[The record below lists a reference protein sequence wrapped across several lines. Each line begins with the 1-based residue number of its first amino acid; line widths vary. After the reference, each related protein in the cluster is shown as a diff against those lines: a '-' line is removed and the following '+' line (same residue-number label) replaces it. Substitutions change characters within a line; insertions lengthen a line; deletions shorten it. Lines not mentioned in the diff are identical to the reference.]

1 MNRPHMIGVIS
12 DMHGLLRP
20 EGVDALQGS
29 ELIIHAGD
37 VDKPEILDE
46 LWQRQLH
53 QIAECEE

>member
-1 MNRPHMIGVIS
+1 MIGVIS